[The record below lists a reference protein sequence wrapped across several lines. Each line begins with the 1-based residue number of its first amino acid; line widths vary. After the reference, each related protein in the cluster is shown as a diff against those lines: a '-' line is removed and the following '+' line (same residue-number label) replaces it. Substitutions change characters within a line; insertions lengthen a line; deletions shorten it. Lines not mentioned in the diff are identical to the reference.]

1 MSVVRLLARPLLA
14 TGFIAAGVD
23 RLRDA
28 DQTAEQLR
36 PTLKRVGGMVPSAAA
51 VTDNPQLVAKVLGAT
66 QVGAG
71 ALLALGKLPRLSG
84 LLLTGTAVLNAV
96 VEYKNAETDTTEERK
111 ARRAALLKNLSLI
124 GAVLLVA
131 VDTDGRPGLAWRA
144 GHLADDTRRSVS
156 SLGKDAGRKSRSV
169 KKDAAK
175 QLKKANR
182 TVRTT
187 AAGIVGS

>member
-1 MSVVRLLARPLLA
+1 MSVVRMLARPLLA

-36 PTLKRVGGMVPSAAA
+36 PTLNRVGGMVPSASA
-51 VTDNPQLVAKVLGAT
+51 VTGNPQLVAKVLGAT

-84 LLLTGTAVLNAV
+84 VLLAGTAVLNAV
-96 VEYKNAETDTTEERK
+96 VEYKNADTDTPDERK
-111 ARRAALLKNLSLI
+111 ARRAGLLKNLSLI

-131 VDTDGRPGLAWRA
+131 VDTNGRPGLAWRA

-156 SLGKDAGRKSRSV
+156 SLGKDAGRKSRAV

>member
-28 DQTAEQLR
+28 DQTAEKLR
-36 PTLKRVGGMVPSAAA
+36 PTLNRVGGMVPSASS
-51 VTDNPQLVAKVLGAT
+51 VTGNPQLVAKVLGAT

-84 LLLTGTAVLNAV
+84 ALLAGTAVLNAV
-96 VEYKNAETDTTEERK
+96 VEYKNADTDTPDERK

-131 VDTDGRPGLAWRA
+131 VDTNGRPGLAWRA

-156 SLGKDAGRKSRSV
+156 SLGKDAGRKSRAV

>member
-1 MSVVRLLARPLLA
+1 MSIVRLLARPLLA
-14 TGFIAAGVD
+14 TGFVAAGAD
-23 RLRDA
+23 RLRDS
-28 DQTAEQLR
+28 DNTAEQLR
-36 PTLKRVGGMVPSAAA
+36 PTLKRIGGMVPSAAA
-51 VTDNPQLVAKVLGAT
+51 VTGNPELVAKVLGAT

-96 VEYKNAETDTTEERK
+96 VEYKNAETDTADERK

-131 VDTDGRPGLAWRA
+131 VDTNGRPGLAWRA
-144 GHLADDTRRSVS
+144 EHLADDTRRSVA
-156 SLGKDAGRKSRSV
+156 SLGKDAGRKSRAV

-182 TVRTT
+182 SVRST

>member
-36 PTLKRVGGMVPSAAA
+36 PTLNRVGGMVPSASS
-51 VTDNPQLVAKVLGAT
+51 VTGNPQLVAKVLGAT

-84 LLLTGTAVLNAV
+84 ALLAGTAVLNAV
-96 VEYKNAETDTTEERK
+96 VEYKNADTDTPDERK

-131 VDTDGRPGLAWRA
+131 VDTNGRPGLAWRA

-156 SLGKDAGRKSRSV
+156 SLGKDAGRKSRAV

-187 AAGIVGS
+187 AAGIAGS

>member
-1 MSVVRLLARPLLA
+1 MSVVRMLARPLLA

-36 PTLKRVGGMVPSAAA
+36 PTLNRVGGMVPSASA
-51 VTDNPQLVAKVLGAT
+51 VTGNPQLVAKVLGAT

-84 LLLTGTAVLNAV
+84 VLLAGTAVLNAV
-96 VEYKNAETDTTEERK
+96 VEYKNADTDTPDERK
-111 ARRAALLKNLSLI
+111 ARRAGLLKNLSLI

-131 VDTDGRPGLAWRA
+131 VDTNGRPGLAWRA

-156 SLGKDAGRKSRSV
+156 SLGKDAGRKSRAV

-182 TVRTT
+182 TVRAT

>member
-1 MSVVRLLARPLLA
+1 MSIVRLLARPLLA
-14 TGFIAAGVD
+14 TGFIAAGTD
-23 RLRDA
+23 RLRDSG
-28 DQTAEQLR
+28 QTAQQLR
-36 PTLKRVGGMVPSAAA
+36 PTLDRVGRMVPSVAP
-51 VTDNPQLVAKVLGAT
+51 VTGNPQLVAKALGAT

-71 ALLALGKLPRLSG
+71 ALLAFGKLPRLSG

-96 VEYKNAETDTTEERK
+96 VEYKNAETDTSEERK
-111 ARRAALLKNLSLI
+111 ARRVALLKNLSLI

-131 VDTDGRPGLAWRA
+131 VDTNGRPGLAWRA
-144 GHLADDTRRSVS
+144 GHLADDTRRSVA
-156 SLGKDAGRKSRSV
+156 SLGKDAGRTTRAM

>member
-1 MSVVRLLARPLLA
+1 MSVVRMLARPLLA

-36 PTLKRVGGMVPSAAA
+36 PTLNRVGGMVPSASA
-51 VTDNPQLVAKVLGAT
+51 VTGNPQLVAKVLGAT

-84 LLLTGTAVLNAV
+84 VLLAGTAVLNAV
-96 VEYKNAETDTTEERK
+96 VEYKNADTDTPDERK
-111 ARRAALLKNLSLI
+111 ARRAGLLKNFSLI

-131 VDTDGRPGLAWRA
+131 VDTNGRPGLAWRA

-156 SLGKDAGRKSRSV
+156 SLGKDAGRKSRAV

>member
-36 PTLKRVGGMVPSAAA
+36 PTLNRVGGMVPSASA
-51 VTDNPQLVAKVLGAT
+51 VSGNPQLVAKVLGAT

-84 LLLTGTAVLNAV
+84 VLLAGTAVLNAV
-96 VEYKNAETDTTEERK
+96 VEYKNADTDTPDERK

-131 VDTDGRPGLAWRA
+131 VDTNGRPGLAWRA

-156 SLGKDAGRKSRSV
+156 SLGRDAGRKSRAV

-187 AAGIVGS
+187 TAGIVGS

>member
-1 MSVVRLLARPLLA
+1 MSVVRTLARPLLA

-28 DQTAEQLR
+28 EQTAAQLR
-36 PTLKRVGGMVPSAAA
+36 PTLDRVGSLVPSASA
-51 VTDNPQLVAKVLGAT
+51 VTGNPRLVAKVLGAT

-96 VEYKNAETDTTEERK
+96 VEYKNADTDTSEERK
-111 ARRAALLKNLSLI
+111 ARRAALLKNLSLV

-131 VDTDGRPGLAWRA
+131 VDTNGRPGLAWRA

-156 SLGKDAGRKSRSV
+156 SLGKDAGRKSRAV
-169 KKDAAK
+169 QKDAAK

>member
-1 MSVVRLLARPLLA
+1 MSIVRLLARPLLA
-14 TGFIAAGVD
+14 TGFIAAGAD

-28 DQTAEQLR
+28 ENTAEQLR

-51 VTDNPQLVAKVLGAT
+51 VTGNPQLVAKVLGAT

-96 VEYKNAETDTTEERK
+96 VEYKNAEIDTPDERK
-111 ARRAALLKNLSLI
+111 ARRAGLLKNLSLI

-131 VDTDGRPGLAWRA
+131 VDTNGRPGLAWRA
-144 GHLADDTRRSVS
+144 GHLADDTRRSVA

-175 QLKKANR
+175 QLKKANK
-182 TVRTT
+182 TVRST
-187 AAGIVGS
+187 ASGIVGS

>member
-1 MSVVRLLARPLLA
+1 MSIVRLLARPLLA

-23 RLRDA
+23 RLRDS
-28 DQTAEQLR
+28 DQTALQLR
-36 PTLKRVGGMVPSAAA
+36 PTLDRVGSLVPSAAA
-51 VTDNPQLVAKVLGAT
+51 VTGNPQLVAKVLGAT

-71 ALLALGKLPRLSG
+71 SLLALGKLPRLSG

-96 VEYKNAETDTTEERK
+96 VEYKNAETDTSDERK

-124 GAVLLVA
+124 GAVLLVV
-131 VDTDGRPGLAWRA
+131 VDTNGRPGLAWRA
-144 GHLADDTRRSVS
+144 GHLADDTRRSVA

-169 KKDAAK
+169 QKDAAK
-175 QLKKANR
+175 QLKKANK

>member
-36 PTLKRVGGMVPSAAA
+36 PTLNRVGSLVPAAA
-51 VTDNPQLVAKVLGAT
+51 SLTANPQLVAKVLGVT
-66 QVGAG
+66 QMGAG

-96 VEYKNAETDTTEERK
+96 VEYKNAETDTADERK
-111 ARRAALLKNLSLI
+111 ARRAGLLKNLSLI

-156 SLGKDAGRKSRSV
+156 SLGKDAGRKTRAV
-169 KKDAAK
+169 RKDAAK

-187 AAGIVGS
+187 TAGIVGS